1 MLEYRRVRAGQEI
14 RQDRRALPGRH
25 PAPAALEQNCRNLLK
40 EDYASLF
47 RAAPDGSHETSTG
60 PKHASNLT
68 GRGGAINHL
77 HQAEGGQCNVK
88 LARGRR
94 YLLGTSLQKGDVAQ
108 AQPGRLSPRKAQHFE
123 TDIHGGDVPAGRDQ
137 GGRPNRYR
145 ARSGAEIAD
154 QAAMPP
160 AG

>member
-88 LARGRR
+88 LAGGCG
-94 YLLGTSLQKGDVAQ
+94 YLLGTSLQKGDIAQ
-108 AQPGRLSPRKAQHFE
+108 AQPGRPLPRKPSISGLMSTAVTFPPGVTKE
-123 TDIHGGDVPAGRDQ
+123 AALTAIEPVPV
-137 GGRPNRYR
+137 P
-145 ARSGAEIAD
+145 RSSTR
-154 QAAMPP
+154 
-160 AG
+160 